1 MERSSWKSLLGPI
14 SVACVW
20 FGTHVGPGFAS
31 GAQLVQYFVGY
42 GWLGVYIG
50 PLVLMVISSWIVY
63 HVLEVCRLYQVYN
76 YHEFYNVVFGKARKV
91 FVAYKEV
98 CVLLSSVVI
107 ASMCYASGGSL
118 LETVGVPYFIGGIA
132 TVITVVVLL
141 LFGEALVRK
150 ASTAIT
156 AALVLMVLIIGI
168 KGIGPS
174 WPATQ
179 EYISNR
185 TMNAGYGTAILNII
199 LYIAIFCSFVDSGMA
214 TSKGVIK
221 SKRDS
226 LITAILGSVLV
237 GGCTMIMNTLFA
249 AQMPGALED
258 SLPVVTAL
266 KRIGV
271 GEYFQIIY
279 VVLALLAVLS
289 TGVGFMCGTV
299 ARYEGVVSSKLKVGS
314 VVSRLLIIA
323 TFMIVAIL
331 IGQFGILTIVNW
343 GYKIVFS
350 YMGVPVM
357 FIPFIF
363 ILPYWIRRKKR
374 ESQLMQ

>member
-1 MERSSWKSLLGPI
+1 MNDNGKFKSLSGPV

-50 PLVLMVISSWIVY
+50 PLLLMLISSWIVY
-63 HVLEVCRLYQVYN
+63 HVFEVCRIYQVYN
-76 YHEFYNVVFGKARKV
+76 YYDFYNVVFGPARKV
-91 FVAYKEV
+91 FVTYKEV
-98 CVLLSSVVI
+98 SVFLSSIVVS
-107 ASMCYASGGSL
+107 SMCYASGGSL
-118 LETVGVPYFIGGIA
+118 LATLGIPYFAGG
-132 TVITVVVLL
+132 VITMLAVVALL

-150 ASTAIT
+150 VSTIIT
-156 AALVLMVLIIGI
+156 VALITMVLIIGI

-174 WPATQ
+174 WTGTY

-185 TMNAGYGTAILNII
+185 TMNAGYGTAVLNII

-214 TSKGVIK
+214 TCKGVIK
-221 SKRDS
+221 SKKDS
-226 LITAILGSVLV
+226 LIAAVLGSVLV

-249 AQMPGALED
+249 AQMPGALTD

-266 KRIGV
+266 QRIGV

-279 VVLALLAVLS
+279 VVLAMMGVLS

-299 ARYEGVVSSKLKVGS
+299 ARYENVVKEKMKVS
-314 VVSRLLIIA
+314 NMVSRFLIIA
-323 TFMIVAIL
+323 FFMRA
-331 IGQFGILTIVNW
+331 
-343 GYKIVFS
+343 
-350 YMGVPVM
+350 
-357 FIPFIF
+357 
-363 ILPYWIRRKKR
+363 
-374 ESQLMQ
+374 